1 MPTAEQ
7 AQRISLAFAWDGVL
21 LLGLHALSNR
31 RHSHAPAT
39 LLIGL
44 DGPFQIAIG
53 DQPPTTVEAVL
64 LAPNTVRATESQ
76 GTRLV
81 DLLVDPDAEACRSVR
96 AALAGRLHCRLERQR
111 FDAVAP
117 EMERLFRTDCS
128 AADATKVLSGLLQA
142 LPVGAGADA
151 GLDQRIQ
158 ASIAALRQAL
168 PGRVPGAA
176 ELAHAAGLSESRFLH
191 LFKAQTRSTYR
202 QYVQWLRLQ
211 VAVRAWAKKQ
221 SLAEIATEAGFADQ
235 AHFTRTLRRLTDFVP
250 STLTDTRRFECRD
263 CSGDDSAVPSD

>member
-53 DQPPTTVEAVL
+53 DQPTTTVEAVL
-64 LAPNTVRATESQ
+64 LAPNTLRATESQ

-128 AADATKVLSGLLQA
+128 AADATKLAGEDAFAEASAAVEPAFAAFDTKDRAAKRARASIDAKVGDEAERRERLATLRAEEAAGRAQGAALAKASVRDAQA
-142 LPVGAGADA
+142 AADRAAADAARAKSQAARAVEHAVAALTGAD
-151 GLDQRIQ
+151 
-158 ASIAALRQAL
+158 
-168 PGRVPGAA
+168 GAA
-176 ELAHAAGLSESRFLH
+176 EAERLGERLRSAG
-191 LFKAQTRSTYR
+191 
-202 QYVQWLRLQ
+202 
-211 VAVRAWAKKQ
+211 
-221 SLAEIATEAGFADQ
+221 DQ
-235 AHFTRTLRRLTDFVP
+235 
-250 STLTDTRRFECRD
+250 
-263 CSGDDSAVPSD
+263 